1 MAQSSEKDKRKLMQI
16 GFAALMARKLEPIK
30 QYIFERRGRSGFV
43 FEPVLRGNEAIM
55 GDDEYLRKK
64 YYSQVVYEAS
74 KAGELN
80 TSINEPNIDKK
91 AAKRLWAGRQ
101 GTGYKGTGKGGYMQ
115 ELDPGVDSV
124 PAGDTDALMQMYLKY
139 QTEKVQVLTK
149 KSHMSTVDLFRRIA
163 NASTDNI
170 PPELSFQNYMPAP
183 RDMGVSK
190 DQASSY
196 LRPYGPGDTAPP
208 ANTSSK
214 EQKAYVEKSIRNFQS
229 KYRDEQPN
237 MEHMGHLGGDP
248 SSIEYTFAS
257 AIGDAQGSFARH
269 LSTLGLFGK
278 KSDGY
283 PLTNDDYTRLT
294 STRSQNYQASVKATD
309 VAGNPLGSKYEI
321 IPQDVGVHL
330 SDYAEEEHY
339 GNPLGP
345 RGGKGAAPSIGPSSK
360 EGSGIIT
367 DGGTTKFPDNQFY
380 QLERPLVT
388 QFKRDK
394 IEDLFPKSFKAFQK
408 ERLGIHNMK
417 ARNEGM
423 LLNQEL
429 DYTTVELN
437 NESDV
442 REFINWMRFELN
454 KEQSDLNSYFGRPGK
469 GILEGMTIYKK
480 DGGLIG
486 TKGDMSVPSGYDIN
500 ARGEWKRGLKDMSSS
515 LDTITSAGGHK
526 AEIIKG
532 FLGDFTILSDEYGY
546 KMNQT
551 WEYIKGSEGEKGG
564 MGWKNQ
570 SRLERGVDMFFPL
583 NTPKG
588 QPGLINVKVR
598 ARVIEG
604 TDPQK
609 MPSVGK
615 SGMHR
620 TYVQLMIEDI
630 NYIPDLPRGLQ
641 EEEVVS
647 IKREQS
653 QVAYNIAMDEFY
665 RNGATA
671 IYQGGAMM
679 THAGVGSKMF
689 MGDRSPVNS
698 VGFFTST
705 VSTGDFADRLQ
716 FLVNEACGQWF
727 GDPEG
732 FEGFFDLHQMEG
744 GAFREWAVKWDA
756 EARQLE
762 KDINKKIQMKWS
774 LWLDQYAGGGKT
786 AAPPSIAKSW
796 GGPIKLGP
804 FVHST
809 KYFGQAQSI
818 GRRPH
823 GYYVQGDWE
832 GGPLG

>member
-1 MAQSSEKDKRKLMQI
+1 MA
-16 GFAALMARKLEPIK
+16 
-30 QYIFERRGRSGFV
+30 
-43 FEPVLRGNEAIM
+43 
-55 GDDEYLRKK
+55 
-64 YYSQVVYEAS
+64 
-74 KAGELN
+74 
-80 TSINEPNIDKK
+80 
-91 AAKRLWAGRQ
+91 
-101 GTGYKGTGKGGYMQ
+101 
-115 ELDPGVDSV
+115 
-124 PAGDTDALMQMYLKY
+124 
-139 QTEKVQVLTK
+139 
-149 KSHMSTVDLFRRIA
+149 TVDLFRRIA
-163 NASTDNI
+163 NASNDNI
-170 PPELSFQNYMPAP
+170 PPQLSFQNYMPAP
-183 RDMGVSK
+183 KDMGVSK
-190 DQASSY
+190 DQASAY
-196 LRPYGPGDTAPP
+196 LRPYAPGDTAPP
-208 ANTSSK
+208 ANTSAK
-214 EQKAYVEKSIRNFQS
+214 EQKAYVEKAIRNFQS

-237 MEHMGHLGGDP
+237 LGHMGHLGGDP

-257 AIGDAQGSFARH
+257 AIGDAQGSFANH

-294 STRSQNYQASVKATD
+294 STRSQNYTQSTQATD
-309 VAGNPLGSKYEI
+309 SKGTPLGGKYEI
-321 IPQDVGVHL
+321 IPQDVGMHL
-330 SDYAEEEHY
+330 SDYEDIEHQGAQY
-339 GNPLGP
+339 GP
-345 RGGKGAAPSIGPSSK
+345 R
-360 EGSGIIT
+360 SGR
-367 DGGTTKFPDNQFY
+367 DGGRAPDEDSHFIADGGRNQFPDNQFY
-380 QLERPLVT
+380 QLEQPLVT
-388 QFKRDK
+388 QFKREK
-394 IEDLFPKSFKAFQK
+394 IEDIFSKSFKQFQK
-408 ERLGIHNMK
+408 AEVGIHNLK
-417 ARNEGM
+417 ARNAGM
-423 LLNQEL
+423 LLNQEP
-429 DYTTVELN
+429 DYKTVELK
-437 NESDV
+437 NEGDV
-442 REFINWMRFELN
+442 RRFIRWMQFELN
-454 KEQSDLNSYFGRPGK
+454 KEQSDLNSYFGRAG
-469 GILEGMTIYKK
+469 GGVLEGMTIYKK
-480 DGGLIG
+480 GGGLIG
-486 TKGDMSVPSGYDIN
+486 TKGDMSVPSGYDVN
-500 ARGEWKRGLKDMSSS
+500 ARGEYQRGLKDMSSS
-515 LDTITSAGGHK
+515 LDGIMAGGGHK

-551 WEYIKGSEGEKGG
+551 WEYIKGTEGTKGG

-583 NTPKG
+583 NTPEG

-598 ARVIEG
+598 AQVIEG

-620 TYVQLMIEDI
+620 TYVQLKIEDI
-630 NYIPDLPRGLQ
+630 NYIPDLPRGLL

-665 RNGATA
+665 RNGATS

-744 GAFREWAVKWDA
+744 GAFREWALKWDA

-762 KDINKKIQMKWS
+762 RDINKKIQNKWS
-774 LWLDQYAGGGKT
+774 MWLDQYVGGGKT

-823 GYYVQGDWE
+823 GYYVLGDWE